1 MTLGFIWNDYN
12 PAFRKVRINGT
23 TQPLWFYGYN
33 QEVGNSDK
41 ETEVVGASNVRFL
54 GMKREGSN
62 PVLVLSNCVNIAAYG
77 FGYAIS
83 APTDDGYFQVLG
95 TSTNILLAN
104 LTVFKASSP
113 STLTNNILYEAITGQ
128 PATNILWPNMVSL
141 YKRGEIN
148 DAIMFT
154 SPTLSANAYL
164 TGIVLSP
171 AGTLSPSFTTNGF
184 SYVAT
189 NAYGSTPALTVTN
202 ADVTATNKYSLNGGL
217 FTTLT
222 NSVPSSPLTLG
233 VGSTNVLKVVVTAQ
247 DGVTTNL
254 YTVNLTML
262 PNTNALLSNLT
273 LSTGGLTPSP
283 FAAGTLTYA
292 ATNAYV
298 SNLVTVTATSA
309 DANATLQLK
318 LNGGS
323 YTSLTSSVASGLQ
336 TLVLNPP
343 VNTLVVK
350 VTAQDGVTTNL
361 YSVSVLL
368 QPSVTAFTL
377 TNGVSGGT
385 NLVLSWPL
393 DHTGYRMLTQTN
405 NLNKGISANLADWGT
420 VANYAASNTAVIP
433 ILTTNLN
440 QYFRLVYP

>member
-1 MTLGFIWNDYN
+1 MTLGFIWDDYN

-23 TQPLWFYGYN
+23 SQPLWFYGYN
-33 QEVGNSDK
+33 QEVGNSDM
-41 ETEVVGASNVRFL
+41 ETEAVGASNVRFL

-62 PVLVLSNCVNIAAYG
+62 PVLVLSNCVNVAAYG

-83 APTDDGYFQVLG
+83 APTDDGYYQVLG

-148 DAIMFT
+148 DALMLT
-154 SPTLSANAYL
+154 TPTLSTNAFL
-164 TGIVLSP
+164 KGLVLSP
-171 AGTLSPSFTTNGF
+171 AGVLSPGFTTNDF
-184 SYVAT
+184 SYIAT
-189 NAYGSTPALTVTN
+189 NAYGSTPTLTVTN
-202 ADVTATNKYSLNGGL
+202 ADATATNRYSLNGGA
-217 FTTLT
+217 FTALT
-222 NSVPSSPLTLG
+222 NSVPSGALTLG
-233 VGSTNVLKVVVTAQ
+233 VGSTNLLKVVVTAQ
-247 DGVTTNL
+247 DGLKTNL

-283 FAAGTLTYA
+283 FAPGTPNYA

-298 SNLVTVTATSA
+298 SNPVTVTATSA
-309 DANATLQLK
+309 DANATMQLK
-318 LNGGS
+318 LNGSGF
-323 YTSLTSSVASGLQ
+323 TSLTSSVASGSQ

-343 VNTLVVK
+343 LNTLAVK

-361 YSVSVLL
+361 YTLNVLL

-377 TNGVSGGT
+377 TNSVSGGT
-385 NLVLSWPL
+385 NLVLNWPL
-393 DHTGYRMLTQTN
+393 DHTGYRLLTQTN
-405 NLNKGISANLADWGT
+405 NLNKGISGNTVDWGT
-420 VANYAASNTAVIP
+420 VASYAASNTAVIP

>member
-1 MTLGFIWNDYN
+1 MLIFGVVAME
-12 PAFRKVRINGT
+12 PM
-23 TQPLWFYGYN
+23 PLKA
-33 QEVGNSDK
+33 SLPPLI
-41 ETEVVGASNVRFL
+41 VVGPVKVLAPESVQVPV
-54 GMKREGSN
+54 
-62 PVLVLSNCVNIAAYG
+62 PVLVREVMLTNPKLVMTSPCKTLAAALKVTPLVVRDVG
-77 FGYAIS
+77 LLMETMVVFAGMLALLITL
-83 APTDDGYFQVLG
+83 PT
-95 TSTNILLAN
+95 T
-104 LTVFKASSP
+104 KP
-113 STLTNNILYEAITGQ
+113 STEASNRVVLVVLTA
-128 PATNILWPNMVSL
+128 
-141 YKRGEIN
+141 
-148 DAIMFT
+148 
-154 SPTLSANAYL
+154 
-164 TGIVLSP
+164 
-171 AGTLSPSFTTNGF
+171 
-184 SYVAT
+184 
-189 NAYGSTPALTVTN
+189 
-202 ADVTATNKYSLNGGL
+202 
-217 FTTLT
+217 
-222 NSVPSSPLTLG
+222 
-233 VGSTNVLKVVVTAQ
+233 
-247 DGVTTNL
+247 
-254 YTVNLTML
+254 NLTML

-393 DHTGYRMLTQTN
+393 DHTGYRLLTQTN

-420 VANYAASNTAVIP
+420 VANYAATNAAVIP

>member
-1 MTLGFIWNDYN
+1 MADTS
-12 PAFRKVRINGT
+12 KVAEAAMLIFGVVAMEPM
-23 TQPLWFYGYN
+23 PLKA
-33 QEVGNSDK
+33 SLPPLI
-41 ETEVVGASNVRFL
+41 VVGPVKVLAPESVQVPV
-54 GMKREGSN
+54 
-62 PVLVLSNCVNIAAYG
+62 PVLVREVM
-77 FGYAIS
+77 
-83 APTDDGYFQVLG
+83 
-95 TSTNILLAN
+95 
-104 LTVFKASSP
+104 
-113 STLTNNILYEAITGQ
+113 LTNPKLV
-128 PATNILWPNMVSL
+128 M
-141 YKRGEIN
+141 
-148 DAIMFT
+148 T
-154 SPTLSANAYL
+154 SPCKTLAA
-164 TGIVLSP
+164 
-171 AGTLSPSFTTNGF
+171 A
-184 SYVAT
+184 
-189 NAYGSTPALTVTN
+189 
-202 ADVTATNKYSLNGGL
+202 
-217 FTTLT
+217 
-222 NSVPSSPLTLG
+222 
-233 VGSTNVLKVVVTAQ
+233 LKVTPLVVR
-247 DGVTTNL
+247 DVGL
-254 YTVNLTML
+254 LMETMVVFAGMLALLITL

-393 DHTGYRMLTQTN
+393 DHTGYRLLTQTN

-420 VANYAASNTAVIP
+420 VANYAATNAAVIP